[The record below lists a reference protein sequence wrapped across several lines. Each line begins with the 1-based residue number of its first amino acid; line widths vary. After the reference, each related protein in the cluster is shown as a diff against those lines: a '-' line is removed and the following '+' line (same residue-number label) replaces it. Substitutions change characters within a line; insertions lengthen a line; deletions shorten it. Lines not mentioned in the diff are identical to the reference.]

1 MAIQVLHLTVTTAL
15 LLIMVVVHMKHL
27 CHIYA
32 WVSCAVS
39 HALGVSKTSTLH
51 SEGLLNRIQ
60 DTHNAFH
67 ALFEGSLPRYLIST
81 ANNISPLFAFPALTL
96 FFCSLTSLDTPVIV

>member
-15 LLIMVVVHMKHL
+15 HLITVVVHMKHL
-27 CHIYA
+27 CHTYA

-60 DTHNAFH
+60 DTHNAFM
-67 ALFEGSLPRYLIST
+67 LCLKVLCPDI
-81 ANNISPLFAFPALTL
+81 
-96 FFCSLTSLDTPVIV
+96 